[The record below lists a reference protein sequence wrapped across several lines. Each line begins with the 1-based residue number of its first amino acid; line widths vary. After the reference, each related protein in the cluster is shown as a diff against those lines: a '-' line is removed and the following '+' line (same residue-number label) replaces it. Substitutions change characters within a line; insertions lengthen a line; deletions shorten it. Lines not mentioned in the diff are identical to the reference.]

1 MASANSQP
9 ELSDEEKKAEE
20 QRKKEEDEAKTTRF
34 MDALTGVTLGVK
46 GILRRH
52 TRKAGISKSRPNR
65 PHKHQRQVVKRMIG
79 VKTGKII
86 INHSAGLGK
95 TFSFLLYVA
104 ARYTLD
110 RGKMPKV
117 LITAPT
123 SCLKQWHDAVLDTL
137 RINPD
142 RVLRTTKRSDMT
154 TENVEEHDIIIT
166 SRDMVGSA
174 ARESFTWVTQHH
186 QNERGNWISAW
197 DRRHGVPLHPIF
209 AAAFDIVGYDEVHSL
224 RNPLTTWTHGHS
236 VIAEKAEFTVGISAS
251 LIYNKPDDL
260 RGIAVGLAMKPE
272 YREKTWWFHDRKC
285 SILKTDAIKE
295 FAKNLDT
302 VGEEVLNLPPLV
314 HYTKN
319 FNADIPVEEVAEYNS
334 ILAAARKLR
343 VWMQR
348 NGRVSNKDHL
358 ALLGHL
364 QRMQQFLV
372 SPVIAMH
379 GASEVSKSTDLVQEA
394 SEVHT
399 GSLKALKEEVESLN
413 SEGFKRI
420 IVAAMHTTLLNVFRA
435 YLTRECPT
443 CGDIF
448 VYDGSLS
455 QKRRAEIPQAFLV
468 ADHSIMFLSVEA
480 GGTGTNF
487 CPGCEAMIFCGSR
500 PFSPQ
505 QVMQTSKRIHR
516 IGQDKPCRIVHL
528 IANGSVDYA
537 INRVHADKQVL
548 ADSIYDSSELEA
560 KNGRWR
566 TTGRIVDSCC
576 FVNEAGQFE
585 ESITE
590 DQIQQ
595 RYAPPP
601 DHQDPTGAQPVADPA
616 PYQPQYHLVPQF
628 QLPGVQGLAAQ
639 LLANAAQA
647 AQNLVVGL

>member
-1 MASANSQP
+1 MS
-9 ELSDEEKKAEE
+9 SDKSSTEMSEEQKKAE
-20 QRKKEEDEAKTTRF
+20 DDAKTTRF
-34 MDALTGVTLGVK
+34 MNALTGVTLGVK

-52 TRKAGISKSRPNR
+52 TRKTGIHKSRPNR

-104 ARYTLD
+104 AKYTLD

-123 SCLKQWHDAVLDTL
+123 SCLKQWHDAILDTL

-142 RVLRTTKRSDMT
+142 RVLRTTKRTDMSDHNI
-154 TENVEEHDIIIT
+154 ESHDIIIT
-166 SRDMVGSA
+166 SRDMIGAA
-174 ARESFTWVTQHH
+174 ARESFVWVTQHH

-197 DRRHGVPLHPIF
+197 DRKHGVPLHPIF
-209 AAAFDIVGYDEVHSL
+209 ATTFDIVGFDEVHAL
-224 RNPLTTWTHGHS
+224 RNPLTTWTHGHN
-236 VIAEKAEFTVGISAS
+236 VIAEKAAFTVGISAS

-260 RGIAVGLAMKPE
+260 RGIAVGLAMNPD
-272 YREKTWWFHDRKC
+272 YREKNWWFHDRKC
-285 SILKTDAIKE
+285 TRLKTEAIKE
-295 FAKNLDT
+295 FGKNLDT
-302 VGEEVLNLPPLV
+302 VGEEVLNLPPIV
-314 HYTKN
+314 HYTKS

-343 VWMQR
+343 VYMQR
-348 NGRVSNKDHL
+348 NGRASNKDHL

-372 SPVIAMH
+372 SPVIAKH
-379 GASEVSKSTDLVQEA
+379 GASDVSKSNGLIRGA

-399 GSLKALKEEVESLN
+399 GALKALKAEVESLN
-413 SEGFKRI
+413 AEGFNRI
-420 IVAAMHTTLLNVFRA
+420 MVASMHTTLLNVARA
-435 YLTRECPT
+435 YMTRESPG

-455 QKRRAEIPQAFLV
+455 QKRRSEIPQSFLN
-468 ADHSIMFLSVEA
+468 ADHSILFLSIEA
-480 GGTGTNF
+480 GGTGLHL
-487 CPGCEAMIFCGSR
+487 CPGCQAIIFFGSR
-500 PFSPQ
+500 PFSPM

-528 IANGSVDYA
+528 IASGSVDYA

-548 ADSIYDSSELEA
+548 ADSIYDSSALEA

-566 TTGRIVDSCC
+566 TTGRIVDSCA

-585 ESITE
+585 ASITE
-590 DQIQQ
+590 DEIQQ

-601 DHQDPTGAQPVADPA
+601 DHQNPTGAQPDADPA

-628 QLPGVQGLAAQ
+628 QLPGIQGLAAQ